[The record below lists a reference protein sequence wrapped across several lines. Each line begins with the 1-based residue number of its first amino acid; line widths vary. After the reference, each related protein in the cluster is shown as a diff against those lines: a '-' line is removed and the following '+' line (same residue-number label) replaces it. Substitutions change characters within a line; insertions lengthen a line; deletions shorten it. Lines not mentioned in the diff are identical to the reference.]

1 MFLTSDSVSRLSQK
15 NHGIFDTPQATTYPQ
30 PYKHGLT
37 RRKPSD
43 MDAGLAVV
51 FAAVVASL
59 GGIAVA
65 IIQMRNLTKENRTDH
80 AMVQKRLDTVI
91 DMVGKTS
98 AKLTSHLDWHVIKE
112 PSKDQKVKQVATR
125 KKK

>member
-1 MFLTSDSVSRLSQK
+1 
-15 NHGIFDTPQATTYPQ
+15 
-30 PYKHGLT
+30 
-37 RRKPSD
+37 

-65 IIQMRNLTKENRTDH
+65 ILQMRNLTQENRTDH

-98 AKLTSHLDWHVIKE
+98 AKLTGHLDWHVIKE

>member
-1 MFLTSDSVSRLSQK
+1 
-15 NHGIFDTPQATTYPQ
+15 
-30 PYKHGLT
+30 
-37 RRKPSD
+37 

-51 FAAVVASL
+51 FAAVVAAL

-65 IIQMRNLTKENRTDH
+65 IIQMRNLAEENRSDH
-80 AMVQKRLDTVI
+80 AIVQKRLDTVI

-98 AKLTSHLDWHVIKE
+98 AKLTSHLDWHVNTLTKE
-112 PSKDQKVKQVATR
+112 PRKDLKVKQVATR

>member
-1 MFLTSDSVSRLSQK
+1 
-15 NHGIFDTPQATTYPQ
+15 
-30 PYKHGLT
+30 
-37 RRKPSD
+37 

-51 FAAVVASL
+51 FAAVVAAL
-59 GGIAVA
+59 GGIVVA
-65 IIQMRNLTKENRTDH
+65 IIQMRNLAEENRTDH

-98 AKLTSHLDWHVIKE
+98 AKLTSHLDWHINSSTKE
-112 PSKDQKVKQVATR
+112 PRKDPRVKQVATR

>member
-1 MFLTSDSVSRLSQK
+1 
-15 NHGIFDTPQATTYPQ
+15 
-30 PYKHGLT
+30 
-37 RRKPSD
+37 

-51 FAAVVASL
+51 FAAVVAAL

-65 IIQMRNLTKENRTDH
+65 ILQMRNLAEENRTDH

-98 AKLTSHLDWHVIKE
+98 AKLTSHLDWHVNSSIKE
-112 PSKDQKVKQVATR
+112 PSKDPKVKQVATR

>member
-1 MFLTSDSVSRLSQK
+1 
-15 NHGIFDTPQATTYPQ
+15 
-30 PYKHGLT
+30 
-37 RRKPSD
+37 
-43 MDAGLAVV
+43 MDAGLSAV
-51 FAAVVASL
+51 FAAAVAAL
-59 GGIAVA
+59 GGIIIA
-65 IIQMRNLTKENRTDH
+65 IMQMRNLTEENRTDH

-98 AKLTSHLDWHVIKE
+98 AKLTSHLDWHIKE

>member
-1 MFLTSDSVSRLSQK
+1 
-15 NHGIFDTPQATTYPQ
+15 
-30 PYKHGLT
+30 
-37 RRKPSD
+37 

-65 IIQMRNLTKENRTDH
+65 IIQMRNLTEENRTDP
-80 AMVQKRLDTVI
+80 ALVQTRLDTVI
-91 DMVGKTS
+91 DMV
-98 AKLTSHLDWHVIKE
+98 AKQGTRLTGHLDWHRTKE
-112 PSKDQKVKQVATR
+112 PRKDPTRVKQVATR

>member
-1 MFLTSDSVSRLSQK
+1 
-15 NHGIFDTPQATTYPQ
+15 
-30 PYKHGLT
+30 
-37 RRKPSD
+37 

-51 FAAVVASL
+51 FAVVVAAL

-65 IIQMRNLTKENRTDH
+65 ILQMRNLAEENRTDH

-98 AKLTSHLDWHVIKE
+98 AKLTSQLDWHVNSSTKE
-112 PSKDQKVKQVATR
+112 PSKDPKVKQVATR

>member
-1 MFLTSDSVSRLSQK
+1 
-15 NHGIFDTPQATTYPQ
+15 
-30 PYKHGLT
+30 
-37 RRKPSD
+37 

-65 IIQMRNLTKENRTDH
+65 ILQMRNLTEENRADH
-80 AMVQKRLDTVI
+80 AIVQKRLDTVI

-98 AKLTSHLDWHVIKE
+98 AKLTSHLDWHVTKE

>member
-1 MFLTSDSVSRLSQK
+1 
-15 NHGIFDTPQATTYPQ
+15 
-30 PYKHGLT
+30 
-37 RRKPSD
+37 

-65 IIQMRNLTKENRTDH
+65 ILQMRNLTQENRTDH
-80 AMVQKRLDTVI
+80 AIVQKRLDTVI

-98 AKLTSHLDWHVIKE
+98 AKLTGHLDWHIKE